1 MKRLS
6 AIAAAAAA
14 FTGAQLSDTSRAEAQ
29 SGFPPIVIV
38 GYETFGKGCP
48 PMSIPEP
55 ISQGSV
61 DGGRPGQ
68 AEPLGRQWIGLELP
82 DFFARVDPTKDSDS
96 RQCQI
101 TLHLEATEPGNRVLV
116 NRVKFDGVTALQDG
130 VVAQLDA
137 AYSWSGKTLQAVSE
151 TPHRFVGARS
161 LPFAID
167 DVVQG
172 SQPSLCASR
181 EKFEIKASINVTN
194 SNPRRSGSLTVSEAQ
209 VEIGSRIDPLDRPPG
224 TRATVW
230 IQAVLEPCTRRL

>member
-1 MKRLS
+1 MQRLS
-6 AIAAAAAA
+6 AIAAAIAA
-14 FTGAQLSDTSRAEAQ
+14 FAGVQLSGQPQAEAQ

-55 ISQGSV
+55 ISQGSA

-68 AEPLGRQWIGLELP
+68 SETLGRQWIGLELP
-82 DFFARVDPTKDSDS
+82 DFFAKVDTGRDSDS

-101 TLHLEATEPGNRVLV
+101 TLHLEATTPGNRILV

-137 AYSWSGKTLQAVSE
+137 AYSWSGKTLQAVSQ
-151 TPHRFVGARS
+151 TPHRYIGPRS

-172 SQPSLCASR
+172 SQPSACASR

-194 SNPRRSGSLTVSEAQ
+194 TNPRRNGSFTVSEAQ

-224 TRATVW
+224 TGAAVW
-230 IQAVLEPCTRRL
+230 IQAVLEPCARRL